1 MKKLVFILLAFSF
14 IMCQSD
20 PLARVPQNYRPAV
33 KQALQKAGDNQHALH
48 EFLKACH
55 DQEIEGAAFLLAYM
69 PERDLKNLSPE
80 FLIENIKYAYQA
92 MKEVAWGKTI
102 PDSIFLNYVLPYANL
117 HEQRDNWR
125 KTFYEKF
132 LPLIKH
138 FNTPGEAVVELNN
151 KIWDM
156 INVHYSTKRPKADQS
171 PFESMEAG
179 MASCTGLSILLID
192 ACRAVGIPA
201 RFISVP
207 MWYDNSGNHSWVEI
221 WDNGWHFIGAGEPGP
236 LDETWFEERASHAN
250 KSDWKYRIY
259 AVSYKKT
266 GLKFP
271 DLFDPTVDYLYAVD
285 VTDRYAS
292 KPAKTQ
298 DVELRVNVISAKSGE
313 RLALPVQLLQ
323 GKQKLAE
330 GRSRGE
336 RNDMN
341 DHLTFKV
348 QPNQKYLLL
357 IKTKKGD
364 FKQQVQ
370 TSEQKIQLVTIEV
383 EQ

>member
-1 MKKLVFILLAFSF
+1 MRKFILFILFLSL
-14 IMCQSD
+14 IMCHSD
-20 PLARVPQNYRPAV
+20 PLQRVPQNYRSAV
-33 KQALQKAGDNQHALH
+33 KQALQKAGDNQHALL
-48 EFLKACH
+48 EFLKACNEH
-55 DQEIEGAAFLLAYM
+55 EIEGAAFLLANM
-69 PERDLKNLSPE
+69 PERDLKNLSQE

-92 MKEVAWGKTI
+92 MKEVPWGKNI

-117 HEQRDNWR
+117 HEKRDDWR
-125 KTFYEKF
+125 KPFYKRF
-132 LPLIKH
+132 LPLVKNIS
-138 FNTPGEAVVELNN
+138 TPGAAAVELNN
-151 KIWDM
+151 KVWDM

-201 RFISVP
+201 RLISVP

-221 WDNGWHFIGAGEPGP
+221 WDNGWHFIGAGEPGA
-236 LDETWFEERASHAN
+236 LDETWFEEKASHAN

-285 VTDRYAS
+285 VTDRYA
-292 KPAKTQ
+292 AEEAETQ
-298 DVELRVNVISAKSGE
+298 AVELRVNVVDAKTGE
-313 RLALPVQLLQ
+313 RVALPVQLFQ
-323 GKQKLAE
+323 GRKKIAE
-330 GRSRGE
+330 GRSRSE

-341 DHLTFKV
+341 DYLTFKV
-348 QPNQKYLLL
+348 QPEKRYLLR
-357 IKTKKGD
+357 IKTPEGNLERKVK
-364 FKQQVQ
+364 
-370 TSEQKIQLVTIEV
+370 TSDQKIQMVTMEV
-383 EQ
+383 Q